1 MVSRLK
7 VNNPQPFV
15 VVDLDGTLINGN
27 SMTMFVMYSFR
38 LLVMRG
44 RLGDA
49 WRVAKAV
56 FKRKTGQVSHREMKY
71 CIMSVLYKA
80 LSGEDI
86 CNFAQLLAGKVNRV
100 VMHIISDALSCGQK
114 VILATAAPDIYIS
127 ELAGVLG
134 IDHFTAT
141 KMTDNVDS
149 YEENRGE
156 IKKKRVVE
164 LVGSLDGY
172 LETVITDH
180 LDDIPLLSYCN
191 GTNLIVSPDAATLL
205 ALKKNGIKYN
215 LI

>member
-1 MVSRLK
+1 MVSRFK

-27 SMTMFVMYSFR
+27 SMTMFVTYSSR
-38 LLVMRG
+38 LLVTRG
-44 RLGDA
+44 RFGDA
-49 WRVAKAV
+49 WRVMKAV

-80 LSGEDI
+80 LSGEDV
-86 CNFAQLLAGKVNRV
+86 CDFARLLVRKVNRTV
-100 VMHIISDALSCGQK
+100 RQIITESLSCGHK
-114 VILATAAPDIYIS
+114 VVLATAAPDIYIS
-127 ELAGVLG
+127 EFAGLLG
-134 IDHFTAT
+134 IEHFTAT

-164 LVGSLDGY
+164 LVDSLDGY
-172 LETVITDH
+172 IETVITDH
-180 LDDIPLLSYCN
+180 LDDVPLLSYCN
-191 GTNLIVSPDAATLL
+191 GTNLVVSPDAATLL
-205 ALKKNGIKYN
+205 ALKENGIKYN